1 MPGPLTGA
9 DANPRL
15 ESVSRREVVAVQ
27 AGHGRV
33 TLVTTPGSMISALK
47 DLPVTT
53 INPADLPDGPT
64 RIAQYLAGIGGDL
77 VVFGPGL
84 SLDVI
89 MATAKD
95 MVQSFPEVDVVLVH
109 QPTPSLLGDAMAV
122 GIRQVIAPETATPVI
137 AETVAHLAA
146 AAALRRARLAGPA
159 AAAGGPAGPE
169 APAAP
174 VHQGR
179 LITVMAAKGG
189 VGRTTVAVNLALEL
203 SRGAPNE
210 VVLVDLDLV
219 AGEVDQLLGLEHRS
233 TLATVAVPGV
243 PLDLTVLKLSLC
255 PHPTGLLVLAAP
267 DNLVDADAVDP
278 DRLAEILTMLKG
290 AFRTVVVD
298 TAPGAGAPMAVAAE
312 VADEL
317 LAIATPDLGG
327 LRSLRR
333 NLDGL
338 DQLGFT
344 RAHRRLVL
352 NRADLRTGLSTQAI
366 ESTVELPV
374 SHAIPECREIPVA
387 ANQSLPLVEAY
398 PKADAVRVIR
408 ELAAALRPTA
418 NPASAATGAAATTPT
433 LPRRHLGA
441 A

>member
-1 MPGPLTGA
+1 M
-9 DANPRL
+9 
-15 ESVSRREVVAVQ
+15 Q

-64 RIAQYLAGIGGDL
+64 RMAQYLAGVGGDV

-84 SLDVI
+84 SLDVVL
-89 MATAKD
+89 ATARD
-95 MVQSFPEVDVVLVH
+95 MEQSFPEVDMVLVH
-109 QPTPSLLGDAMAV
+109 QPTPSLLGDAMAA

-159 AAAGGPAGPE
+159 AAGGPAGPE
-169 APAAP
+169 VAAP
-174 VHQGR
+174 NRQGQ

-233 TLATVAVPGV
+233 TVATVAVPGV

-255 PHPTGLLVLAAP
+255 PHPTGLLVLPAP

-278 DRLAEILTMLKG
+278 DRLVEILTMLKG

-298 TAPGAGAPMAVAAE
+298 TAPGAGAPLAVAAE

-317 LAIATPDLGG
+317 IAIATPDLGG

-344 RAHRRLVL
+344 QAHRRLVL

-398 PKADAVRVIR
+398 PKADAVRVLR
-408 ELAAALRPTA
+408 ELAAALRP
-418 NPASAATGAAATTPT
+418 AAAPAAATAGGSAPPAA

>member
-1 MPGPLTGA
+1 M
-9 DANPRL
+9 
-15 ESVSRREVVAVQ
+15 Q

-95 MVQSFPEVDVVLVH
+95 MVESFPEVDVVLVH
-109 QPTPSLLGDAMAV
+109 QPTPSLLGDAMAA

-146 AAALRRARLAGPA
+146 ASALRRARLAGPA
-159 AAAGGPAGPE
+159 AVGGPAGSE

-174 VHQGR
+174 DRQGR

-233 TLATVAVPGV
+233 TVATVAVPGV

-255 PHPTGLLVLAAP
+255 PHPSGLLVLAAP

-298 TAPGAGAPMAVAAE
+298 TAPGAGAPLAVAAE

-374 SHAIPECREIPVA
+374 SHAIPESREIPVA

-408 ELAAALRPTA
+408 ELAAALRPAAT
-418 NPASAATGAAATTPT
+418 PATGATAAPAA

>member
-1 MPGPLTGA
+1 M
-9 DANPRL
+9 
-15 ESVSRREVVAVQ
+15 Q

-95 MVQSFPEVDVVLVH
+95 IVESFPEVDVVLIH
-109 QPTPSLLGDAMAV
+109 QPTPSLLGDAMAA

-159 AAAGGPAGPE
+159 AAGGPAGPE
-169 APAAP
+169 TPAAP
-174 VHQGR
+174 VRQGK

-233 TLATVAVPGV
+233 TVATVAVPGV

-255 PHPTGLLVLAAP
+255 PHPSGLLVLAAP

-298 TAPGAGAPMAVAAE
+298 TAPGAGAPLAVAAE

-317 LAIATPDLGG
+317 IAIATPDLGG

-344 RAHRRLVL
+344 GAHRRLVL

-398 PKADAVRVIR
+398 PKADAVRIIR

-418 NPASAATGAAATTPT
+418 NPAGAATGTAGAPPA

>member
-1 MPGPLTGA
+1 
-9 DANPRL
+9 
-15 ESVSRREVVAVQ
+15 
-27 AGHGRV
+27 
-33 TLVTTPGSMISALK
+33 LVTTPGSMISALK

-64 RIAQYLAGIGGDL
+64 RMAQYLAGVGGDV

-84 SLDVI
+84 SLDVVL
-89 MATAKD
+89 ATARD
-95 MVQSFPEVDVVLVH
+95 MEQSFPEVDMVLVH
-109 QPTPSLLGDAMAV
+109 QPTPSLLGDAMAA

-159 AAAGGPAGPE
+159 AAGGPAGPE
-169 APAAP
+169 VAAP
-174 VHQGR
+174 NRQGQ

-233 TLATVAVPGV
+233 TVATVAVPGV

-255 PHPTGLLVLAAP
+255 PHPTGLLVLPAP

-278 DRLAEILTMLKG
+278 DRLVEILTMLKG

-298 TAPGAGAPMAVAAE
+298 TAPGAGAPLAVAAE

-317 LAIATPDLGG
+317 IAIATPDLGG

-344 RAHRRLVL
+344 QAHRRLVL

-398 PKADAVRVIR
+398 PKADAVRVLR
-408 ELAAALRPTA
+408 ELAAALRP
-418 NPASAATGAAATTPT
+418 AAAPAAATAGGSAPPAA

>member
-1 MPGPLTGA
+1 M
-9 DANPRL
+9 
-15 ESVSRREVVAVQ
+15 Q

-89 MATAKD
+89 MATARD

-109 QPTPSLLGDAMAV
+109 QPTPSLLGDAMAA

-137 AETVAHLAA
+137 AETVAQLAA

-159 AAAGGPAGPE
+159 AAGGPAGPE

-174 VHQGR
+174 VRQGR

-233 TLATVAVPGV
+233 TVATVAVPGV

-255 PHPTGLLVLAAP
+255 PHPSGLLVLAAP

-298 TAPGAGAPMAVAAE
+298 TAPGAGAPLAVAAE

-317 LAIATPDLGG
+317 IAIATPDLGG

-344 RAHRRLVL
+344 GAHRRLVL
-352 NRADLRTGLSTQAI
+352 NRADLRTGLSIQAI

-398 PKADAVRVIR
+398 PKADAVRIIR
-408 ELAAALRPTA
+408 ELAAALRPAA
-418 NPASAATGAAATTPT
+418 NPANAAAGQAGAPPA

>member
-1 MPGPLTGA
+1 M
-9 DANPRL
+9 
-15 ESVSRREVVAVQ
+15 Q

-64 RIAQYLAGIGGDL
+64 RIAQYLAGVGGDV

-89 MATAKD
+89 MAAARD
-95 MVQSFPEVDVVLVH
+95 MEQSFPEVDVVLVH
-109 QPTPSLLGDAMAV
+109 QPTPSLLGDAMAA

-159 AAAGGPAGPE
+159 AAGGPSGPE
-169 APAAP
+169 TATPTR
-174 VHQGR
+174 QGQ

-233 TLATVAVPGV
+233 TVATVAVPGV

-255 PHPTGLLVLAAP
+255 PHPTGLLVLPAP

-298 TAPGAGAPMAVAAE
+298 TAPGAGAPLAVAAE
-312 VADEL
+312 VSDEL
-317 LAIATPDLGG
+317 IAIATPDLGG

-344 RAHRRLVL
+344 QAHRRLVL

-398 PKADAVRVIR
+398 PKADAVRVLR
-408 ELAAALRPTA
+408 ELAAALRPAATPA
-418 NPASAATGAAATTPT
+418 APASGVSTAPAA

>member
-1 MPGPLTGA
+1 
-9 DANPRL
+9 
-15 ESVSRREVVAVQ
+15 VQ

-64 RIAQYLAGIGGDL
+64 RIAQYLAGVGGDL

-84 SLDVI
+84 SLDVV
-89 MATAKD
+89 MATARD
-95 MVQSFPEVDVVLVH
+95 MEQSFPEVDVVLVH
-109 QPTPSLLGDAMAV
+109 QPTPSLLGDAMAA

-159 AAAGGPAGPE
+159 AAGGPGGPE
-169 APAAP
+169 AAAAP
-174 VHQGR
+174 SRQGQ
-179 LITVMAAKGG
+179 LITVMSAKGG

-233 TLATVAVPGV
+233 TVATVATPGV

-255 PHPTGLLVLAAP
+255 PHPTGLLVLPAP

-278 DRLAEILTMLKG
+278 DRLVEILTMLKG

-298 TAPGAGAPMAVAAE
+298 TAPGAGAPLAVAAE

-344 RAHRRLVL
+344 QAHRRLVL

-398 PKADAVRVIR
+398 PKADAVRVLR
-408 ELAAALRPTA
+408 ELAAALRPA
-418 NPASAATGAAATTPT
+418 ASPAAPAAGVSAAPAA

>member
-1 MPGPLTGA
+1 M
-9 DANPRL
+9 
-15 ESVSRREVVAVQ
+15 
-27 AGHGRV
+27 
-33 TLVTTPGSMISALK
+33 TTPGSMISALK

-64 RIAQYLAGIGGDL
+64 RIAQYLAGVGGDL

-84 SLDVI
+84 SLDVV
-89 MATAKD
+89 MATARD
-95 MVQSFPEVDVVLVH
+95 MEQSFPEVDVVLVH
-109 QPTPSLLGDAMAV
+109 QPTPSLLGDAMAA

-159 AAAGGPAGPE
+159 AAGGPGGPE
-169 APAAP
+169 AAAAP
-174 VHQGR
+174 SRQGQ
-179 LITVMAAKGG
+179 LITVMSAKGG

-233 TLATVAVPGV
+233 TVATVATPGV

-255 PHPTGLLVLAAP
+255 PHPTGLLVLPAP

-278 DRLAEILTMLKG
+278 DRLVEILTMLKG

-298 TAPGAGAPMAVAAE
+298 TAPGAGAPLAVAAE

-344 RAHRRLVL
+344 QAHRRLVL

-398 PKADAVRVIR
+398 PKADAVRVLR
-408 ELAAALRPTA
+408 ELAAALRPA
-418 NPASAATGAAATTPT
+418 ASPAAPAAGVSAAPAA

>member
-1 MPGPLTGA
+1 M
-9 DANPRL
+9 
-15 ESVSRREVVAVQ
+15 
-27 AGHGRV
+27 
-33 TLVTTPGSMISALK
+33 TTPGSMISALK

-64 RIAQYLAGIGGDL
+64 RIAQYLAGVGGDV
-77 VVFGPGL
+77 VVFGPGV
-84 SLDVI
+84 SLDVV
-89 MATAKD
+89 MATARD
-95 MVQSFPEVDVVLVH
+95 MGQSFPEVDVVLVH
-109 QPTPSLLGDAMAV
+109 QPTPSLLGDAMAA

-137 AETVAHLAA
+137 AETVAHLTA

-159 AAAGGPAGPE
+159 AAGGAGGE
-169 APAAP
+169 AAAAP
-174 VHQGR
+174 TRQGQ
-179 LITVMAAKGG
+179 LIAVMAAKGG

-233 TLATVAVPGV
+233 TVATVAVPGV

-255 PHPTGLLVLAAP
+255 PHPTGLLVLPAP

-278 DRLAEILTMLKG
+278 DRLVEILTMLKG

-298 TAPGAGAPMAVAAE
+298 TAPGAGAPLAVAAE

-398 PKADAVRVIR
+398 PKADAVRVLR
-408 ELAAALRPTA
+408 ELAAALRP
-418 NPASAATGAAATTPT
+418 AAAPAAGTAGAPAPPAA

>member
-1 MPGPLTGA
+1 M
-9 DANPRL
+9 
-15 ESVSRREVVAVQ
+15 Q

-33 TLVTTPGSMISALK
+33 TLVTTPGAMISALK

-64 RIAQYLAGIGGDL
+64 RMAQYLASMGGDL

-89 MATAKD
+89 MATARD
-95 MVQSFPEVDVVLVH
+95 MEQSFPEIDVVLVH
-109 QPTPSLLGDAMAV
+109 QPTPSLLGDAMAA

-137 AETVAHLAA
+137 VETVAHLAA

-159 AAAGGPAGPE
+159 AAGGPSGSETA
-169 APAAP
+169 AAP
-174 VHQGR
+174 TRQGQ

-219 AGEVDQLLGLEHRS
+219 AGECDQLLGLEHRS
-233 TLATVAVPGV
+233 TVATVAVPGV

-255 PHPTGLLVLAAP
+255 PHPTGLLVLPAP

-278 DRLAEILTMLKG
+278 DRLVEILTMLKG

-298 TAPGAGAPMAVAAE
+298 TAPGAGAPLAVAAE

-317 LAIATPDLGG
+317 IAIATPDLGG

-344 RAHRRLVL
+344 QAHRRLVL

-398 PKADAVRVIR
+398 PKADAVRVLR
-408 ELAAALRPTA
+408 ELAAALRPSA
-418 NPASAATGAAATTPT
+418 AAASAAAGATAATAA

>member
-1 MPGPLTGA
+1 M
-9 DANPRL
+9 
-15 ESVSRREVVAVQ
+15 Q

-53 INPADLPDGPT
+53 INPADLPEGPT
-64 RIAQYLAGIGGDL
+64 RMAQYLAGIGGDL

-89 MATAKD
+89 MATARD
-95 MVQSFPEVDVVLVH
+95 MEQSFPEIDVVLVH
-109 QPTPSLLGDAMAV
+109 QPTPSLLGDAMAA

-159 AAAGGPAGPE
+159 AAGGPTGAEGTG
-169 APAAP
+169 AAAP
-174 VHQGR
+174 TRQGQ
-179 LITVMAAKGG
+179 LIAVMAAKGG

-233 TLATVAVPGV
+233 TVATVAVPGV

-255 PHPTGLLVLAAP
+255 PHPTGLLVLPAP

-278 DRLAEILTMLKG
+278 DRLVEILTMLKG

-298 TAPGAGAPMAVAAE
+298 TAPGAGAPLAVAAE

-317 LAIATPDLGG
+317 IAIATPDLGG

-344 RAHRRLVL
+344 QAHRRLVL

-398 PKADAVRVIR
+398 PKADAVRVLR
-408 ELAAALRPTA
+408 ELAAALRP
-418 NPASAATGAAATTPT
+418 AAAPAAPSSGSAGAPAA

>member
-1 MPGPLTGA
+1 
-9 DANPRL
+9 
-15 ESVSRREVVAVQ
+15 VQ

-64 RIAQYLAGIGGDL
+64 RMAQYLAGVGGDV

-84 SLDVI
+84 SLDVVL
-89 MATAKD
+89 ATARD
-95 MVQSFPEVDVVLVH
+95 MEQSFPEVDMVLVH
-109 QPTPSLLGDAMAV
+109 QPTPSLLGDAMAA

-159 AAAGGPAGPE
+159 AAGGPAGPE
-169 APAAP
+169 VAAP
-174 VHQGR
+174 NRQGQ

-233 TLATVAVPGV
+233 TVATVAVPGV

-255 PHPTGLLVLAAP
+255 PHPTGLLVLPAP

-278 DRLAEILTMLKG
+278 DRLVEILTMLKG

-298 TAPGAGAPMAVAAE
+298 TAPGAGAPLAVAAE

-317 LAIATPDLGG
+317 IAIATPDLGG

-344 RAHRRLVL
+344 QAHRRLVL

-398 PKADAVRVIR
+398 PKADAVRVLR
-408 ELAAALRPTA
+408 ELAAALRP
-418 NPASAATGAAATTPT
+418 AAAPAAATAGGSAPPAA